1 MRARLEA
8 LFIAA
13 DEPDR
18 TATFLADALD
28 TTSEATD
35 DGQQLITGLGPFVV
49 LEQAAK
55 DEPSGTVTLWL
66 RVDDAAALHDR
77 LVAAGA
83 ESVAAPERVA
93 TETVAALRTQHG
105 LRLGFISDDGQGD
118 F

>member
-13 DEPDR
+13 DHPDR
-18 TATFLADALD
+18 TAAFLADVVD
-28 TTSEATD
+28 TTTEASD
-35 DGQQLITGLGPFVV
+35 DGQQVITGLGPYVV

-55 DEPSGTVTLWL
+55 DQPSGTVTLWL

-83 ESVAAPERVA
+83 QSIAGPERVA

-105 LRLGFISDDGQGD
+105 LRLGFISDDGLGV